1 MYSILSI
8 LVENKP
14 GILFKVTHLFR
25 SRNFNIES
33 ISVGVTTDHDF
44 SRMTIVTIGNEKQI
58 QQIVK
63 QINKMIDTIDV
74 KILNQNKSVY
84 KETVLFKVLKN
95 SKLDITKLNEL
106 LEPYN
111 GKMYKGDRSVIIE
124 LTETPDK
131 IIAFEEQIKSYNILE
146 TARTGT
152 VALENN
158 EH

>member
-33 ISVGVTTDHDF
+33 ISFGVTTDHDF

-95 SKLDITKLNEL
+95 SKLNITKLNEL

-111 GKMYKGDRSVIIE
+111 GKMYKGDISVIIE

-146 TARTGT
+146 TARTGI

>member
-95 SKLDITKLNEL
+95 SKLNITKLNEL

-111 GKMYKGDRSVIIE
+111 GKMYKGDISVIIE

-146 TARTGT
+146 TARTGI